1 MASRS
6 NTSTAHVV
14 ITMDGK
20 QAVNLMSALQK
31 QVTDLT
37 NKLKQMEQAG
47 QIDTD
52 SYRQASAELSSLQR
66 AVNAN
71 RTAYIDLDKIVSNLS
86 RTTLGQLQKALKECR
101 KQMNNLTADDPKMK
115 TLIAQYKAIDNQIG
129 QITGQWKRQDGAIAS
144 VIKRLTAYVSV
155 YGAFNAIK
163 NGLQQVMNLNL
174 KFSDQLADIRKTTG
188 LASQTVRELS
198 DSLLKIDTRTSVEEL
213 HNLAYEA
220 GRLGIGGGGA
230 DAVLQFVRA
239 ANQLNVALGEDLGEG
254 AVVTLSKMAD
264 VMGLTKRMGVEKSLL
279 AIGSAINELAQS
291 STASGSFLTDYASRL
306 SGIASQAHLTASEL
320 LGFAAASDATGQE
333 VEVSATAMNKFVVQ
347 LQTHYK
353 TVAQAAGLSADALH
367 QLLAAG
373 RTADAVVMVLEA
385 LGQKGGL
392 SMIAP
397 LMKDMGSDGAR
408 LTASLATMSS
418 NIDLVKQQLETSRS
432 AFEQATSVT
441 NEYNIKNQNA
451 AAIMERM
458 RNSWQKLF
466 VNAQNEGVVKEFAQ
480 DIYELS
486 GALQQS
492 EFMLTAVK
500 LSLQFVL
507 FLFRSLVQLAPMLTV
522 LFGIRGLIAFVGY
535 IRTSVIPS
543 LTAATAAFRVTGTAA
558 SQAATQI
565 SLMGRVANGLKAIF
579 ASNAWMAVITLV
591 GSLAYALVDLW
602 KEEHK
607 LSDAQQSIL
616 RTAEGFKEFKKSV
629 QSSNIEVN
637 TLFSRLKQTNEG
649 TKERRDLIAQIN
661 RQYGDYLPKLLSER
675 DNIDQITEAQN
686 RLNITL
692 QQSMALKAKNR
703 ALDEISQQYTPRLAE
718 AASRLQDIY
727 TQQGV
732 GGVGQADVR
741 YLMEQAQKYYDAGMN
756 FRQMSDRIWSE
767 LYRAGEEGQPG
778 GKSYGLMKRGGAL
791 SARWKEVQTQ
801 MNSYLANFY
810 NQNIAIRNA
819 QQKYDRLIGDYTEG
833 IGSTGAPFNIVE
845 TEKESEVKKR
855 DREQLKIA
863 RDQARAVMS
872 ALEVYYEQERQV
884 VNDSYLKK
892 QLTVAQ
898 REQELTAIE
907 QRFLRSRIAAR
918 AALHDDPGAMA
929 DWTTEIQTMYQERLS
944 QSEATD
950 RALQNIAEKDLK
962 MIGDT
967 LRRFGE
973 AEDDGIWKRLE
984 EDRKKTQEVAIKMQ
998 QEIEEILRQNDYEA
1012 RVTEQFTQAMQRLD
1026 LLKPRL
1032 VEKGTDIVRSMG
1044 EATHAAMMDLK
1055 RIYPDLFGIDIETEE
1070 GMASFKRMLRQ
1081 ARNLSDETVRMTDE
1095 QLRLLYYK
1103 TVEYG
1108 DKMIEAS
1115 ERARVQ
1121 RLKVSGARYRK
1132 TPGYSEN
1139 SSAVSREENTVDIY
1153 KAAQSI
1159 GLSTDM
1165 MVNDAEVKLYEARL
1179 KAAQDYY
1186 EYLRSTG
1193 ADTTDAELKLQ
1204 EAAQE
1209 LAVRAS
1215 DKVAEQLKLLKNY
1228 GDNLEQF
1235 GTSFGEAM
1243 FGSLDD
1249 RQKALQEFVGS
1260 VAKSTQQLIMQWVK
1274 QRIEHAILRQAMVKD
1289 SEESQDEMTRA
1300 ESGEGS
1306 EGVAKKVEKKMA
1318 SALMKRTQD
1327 TLKQKL
1333 KLKKKASEEEQQV
1346 EEESQQQQGV
1356 IAKAGAEVQ
1365 SQVATQVGNLIV
1377 SKKKEQAATNVATQA
1392 AETQADATM
1401 GIASGAAK
1409 TIGQLG
1415 WWGIPLVA
1423 VITALINALLSA
1435 AMSKVS
1441 SLFGGGAS
1449 QAAAPTKLV
1458 TGMLTYDRGNLGRII
1473 LPVYDDGTVGQAVL
1487 QGGGGTFPVMGDDGR
1502 VYQASQVPSLQS
1514 GLYTRPTVS
1523 LVNGQPGLIAE
1534 RGPELVIGRH
1544 TTRMLMEN
1552 HPDVLAGLIAFD
1564 RLYSGRRMRTY
1575 ESGNV
1580 QELSSSASPM
1590 SANDRDAMLIEQAT
1604 EAATRTL
1611 EPTLRSLSQ
1620 SVQQSARVQ
1629 QSLLVRLQQPIQAN
1643 ISKRV
1648 VVEEVASGLLQE
1660 KRSGRNDNVRKLFG

>member
-52 SYRQASAELSSLQR
+52 SYKQASAELSSLQR

-408 LTASLATMSS
+408 LTASLATMAS

-507 FLFRSLVQLAPMLTV
+507 FLFRSLVQLAPMLTA

-543 LTAATAAFRVTGTAA
+543 LTAATAAFRATGTAA

-579 ASNAWMAVITLV
+579 SSNAWMAVITLV

-607 LSDAQQSIL
+607 LSDAQQSL
-616 RTAEGFKEFKKSV
+616 LQVADGFKQFNKTV

-637 TLFSRLKQTNEG
+637 TLFARLKRTNEG

-675 DNIDQITEAQN
+675 DTIDSLTAAQEHLN
-686 RLNITL
+686 KRLS
-692 QQSMALKAKNR
+692 QSLALKARNQ
-703 ALDEISQQYTPRLAE
+703 AMDEISGRFTPKMAE
-718 AASRLQDIY
+718 AANRLQDIY

-732 GGVGQADVR
+732 GKVGEADVR
-741 YLMEQAQKYYDAGMN
+741 YLVEKTQEYYDAGMS
-756 FRQMSDRIWSE
+756 FRQIRDRVWSE
-767 LYRAGEEGQPG
+767 LYRAGAEGQPG
-778 GKSYGLMKRGGAL
+778 GKSFNLVKQGGAL
-791 SARWKEVQTQ
+791 SARWKEIET
-801 MNSYLANFY
+801 NLNNYIANFY
-810 NQNIAIRNA
+810 NQNLAIRSA
-819 QQKYDRLIGDYTEG
+819 RRKYDPLIGDYEERQTNSG
-833 IGSTGAPFNIVE
+833 PYNIVE

-892 QLTVAQ
+892 RLTVAQ

-984 EDRKKTQEVAIKMQ
+984 EDRTKTQEVAIKMQ

-1012 RVTEQFTQAMQRLD
+1012 RVTEQFTLAMQRLD

-1055 RIYPDLFGIDIETEE
+1055 RIYPDLFGIDIDTEE
-1070 GMASFKRMLRQ
+1070 GMASFKRMLSK

-1139 SSAVSREENTVDIY
+1139 SSAVSREENTVELY

-1243 FGSLDD
+1243 FGSLGD
-1249 RQKALQEFVGS
+1249 RQQALDDFVKS
-1260 VAKSTQQLIMQWVK
+1260 VAKSTQQLIMEWMK
-1274 QRIEHAILRQAMVKD
+1274 QRIEHAILRRAMVKD
-1289 SEESQDEMTRA
+1289 NKKSQDQIVKA
-1300 ESGEGS
+1300 EE
-1306 EGVAKKVEKKMA
+1306 
-1318 SALMKRTQD
+1318 D
-1327 TLKQKL
+1327 
-1333 KLKKKASEEEQQV
+1333 
-1346 EEESQQQQGV
+1346 SQQQQGV

-1377 SKKKEQAATNVATQA
+1377 SKKREQTAEQVSTQA
-1392 AETQADATM
+1392 AQTQADATM

-1441 SLFGGGAS
+1441 SLFGGGANRAVAS
-1449 QAAAPTKLV
+1449 TKLV

-1580 QELSSSASPM
+1580 QGLSATSASMPVT
-1590 SANDRDAMLIEQAT
+1590 NRDAMLIEQAT
-1604 EAATRTL
+1604 EAATRAL

-1629 QSLLVRLQQPIQAN
+1629 QSLLVRLQEPIQAN
-1643 ISKRV
+1643 ISKRS

>member
-52 SYRQASAELSSLQR
+52 SYKQASAELSSLQR

-264 VMGLTKRMGVEKSLL
+264 VMGLAKRMGVEKSLL

-408 LTASLATMSS
+408 LTASLATMAS

-486 GALQQS
+486 EALQQS
-492 EFMLTAVK
+492 GFILGAVK
-500 LSLQFVL
+500 VALNAVL
-507 FLFRSLVQLAPMLTV
+507 VLLRSLVILAPALAVM
-522 LFGIRGLIAFVGY
+522 FGVRGMMTFVAY
-535 IRTSVIPS
+535 IRTSLIPS
-543 LTAATAAFRVTGTAA
+543 LYSAAAALSATGTAA
-558 SQAATQI
+558 TRAATQMTF
-565 SLMGRVANGLKAIF
+565 MGRVANGLKALLS
-579 ASNAWMAVITLV
+579 SNVWLFIVTSLVTL
-591 GSLAYALVDLW
+591 GHELYLLW
-602 KEEHK
+602 KNENK
-607 LSDAQQSIL
+607 LSDAQQSL
-616 RTAEGFKEFKKSV
+616 LQVADGFKQFNKTV

-637 TLFSRLKQTNEG
+637 TLFARLKRTNEG

-675 DNIDQITEAQN
+675 DTIDSLTTAQEQLN
-686 RLNITL
+686 KRLS
-692 QQSMALKAKNR
+692 QSLALKARNQ
-703 ALDEISQQYTPRLAE
+703 AMDEISGRFTPKMAE
-718 AASRLQDIY
+718 AANRLQDIY

-732 GGVGQADVR
+732 GKVGEADVR
-741 YLMEQAQKYYDAGMN
+741 YLVEKTQEYYDAGMS
-756 FRQMSDRIWSE
+756 FRQIRDRVWSE
-767 LYRAGEEGQPG
+767 LYRAGAEGQPG
-778 GKSYGLMKRGGAL
+778 GKSFNLVKQGGAL
-791 SARWKEVQTQ
+791 SARWKEIET
-801 MNSYLANFY
+801 NLNNYIANFY
-810 NQNIAIRNA
+810 NQNLAIRSA
-819 QQKYDRLIGDYTEG
+819 RRKYDPLIGDYEERQ
-833 IGSTGAPFNIVE
+833 TGTGPFNIVE

-1055 RIYPDLFGIDIETEE
+1055 HIYPDLFGIDIDTEE

-1081 ARNLSDETVRMTDE
+1081 AGNLSDETVRMTDE

-1139 SSAVSREENTVDIY
+1139 SSAVSREENTVELY

-1249 RQKALQEFVGS
+1249 RQQALQEFVGR

-1289 SEESQDEMTRA
+1289 SEESQDEMARA

-1449 QAAAPTKLV
+1449 QAATPTKLV

-1523 LVNGQPGLIAE
+1523 MVNGQPGLIAE

-1544 TTRMLMEN
+1544 TTRMMMEN

-1604 EAATRTL
+1604 EAATRAL

-1643 ISKRV
+1643 ISKRS

>member
-1 MASRS
+1 MAARS

-20 QAVNLMSALQK
+20 QAVNLMSSIQK

-52 SYRQASAELSSLQR
+52 VYKQASEELKTLQR
-66 AVNAN
+66 AVNSN
-71 RTAYIDLDKIVSNLS
+71 RTAYIDLEKVVNNLS

-101 KQMNNLTADDPKMK
+101 KQMNNLTANDPKMK
-115 TLIAQYKAIDNQIG
+115 VLMAQYKAIDNQIG

-144 VIKRLTAYVSV
+144 VMKRLAAYVSI
-155 YGAFNAIK
+155 YGGFNALK
-163 NGLQQVMNLNL
+163 EGLREVLRLNL
-174 KFSDQLADIRKTTG
+174 RFSDQLADIRKTTR
-188 LASQTVRELS
+188 LASQTVRDLS

-239 ANQLNVALGEDLGEG
+239 ANQLNVALGEDLGDD

-264 VMGLTKRMGVEKSLL
+264 VLGLTKRMGVEKSLL

-306 SGIASQAHLTASEL
+306 SGIASQAHLTAAEL
-320 LGFAAASDATGQE
+320 LAFAAASDATGQE

-367 QLLAAG
+367 SLLTAG
-373 RTADAVVMVLEA
+373 RTAEAVVMVLEA
-385 LGQKGGL
+385 LGNKGGL

-408 LTASLATMSS
+408 LTASLATMAS
-418 NIDLVKQQLETSRS
+418 NIELVKQQLETSRS

-451 AAIMERM
+451 AAIMDRM

-466 VNAQNEGVVKEFAQ
+466 MNAQNEGVVKDFA
-480 DIYELS
+480 DDLFELS
-486 GALQQS
+486 NQLQQS
-492 EFMLTAVK
+492 ELLLGAIRIALTAVMWVFK
-500 LSLQFVL
+500 
-507 FLFRSLVQLAPMLTV
+507 SLVAIAPALTAMFSV
-522 LFGIRGLIAFVGY
+522 RGLIVFVGY
-535 IRTSVIPS
+535 LRTSLIPTLS
-543 LTAATAAFRVTGTAA
+543 ASIASFRATGA
-558 SQAATQI
+558 AATQATAQL
-565 SLMGRVANGLKAIF
+565 SLMARVGSGLKAIF
-579 ASNAWMAVITLV
+579 MSNGWTAIIALV
-591 GSLAYALVDLW
+591 GSLGYAIYDLVKAETRLT
-602 KEEHK
+602 E
-607 LSDAQQSIL
+607 AQQSIL
-616 RTAEGFKEFKKSV
+616 NLSAGFKEFKRTV

-637 TLFSRLKQTNEG
+637 TLFARLKQTNEG

-675 DNIDQITEAQN
+675 DSIDLITDAQN

-703 ALDEISQQYTPRLAE
+703 ALDEISQQYSPKLAE
-718 AASRLQDIY
+718 AAARLQDIY

-756 FRQMSDRIWSE
+756 FREMSDRIWSE

-778 GKSYGLMKRGGAL
+778 GRSYGLVKSGGAL
-791 SARWKEVQTQ
+791 SARWKEIQTQ

-819 QQKYDRLIGDYTEG
+819 QLKYDRLIGDYTEG
-833 IGSTGAPFNIVE
+833 ISTVSPFQVVE
-845 TEKESEVKKR
+845 TEKESDRKKR
-855 DREQLKIA
+855 DREQLKEA

-872 ALEVYYEQERQV
+872 AIDVYYEQERQV
-884 VNDSYLKK
+884 VNDAYLKK

-907 QRFLRSRIAAR
+907 QRYLRSRIAAR
-918 AALHDDPGAMA
+918 AALHDDPGAMS
-929 DWTTEIQTMYQERLS
+929 DWTLEIQTMYQERLS

-950 RALQNIAEKDLK
+950 RALQNIAQKDLR

-984 EDRKKTQEVAIKMQ
+984 EDRKKTQEIAIKMQ
-998 QEIEEILRQNDYEA
+998 QEIDAILRQNDYEA
-1012 RVTEQFTQAMQRLD
+1012 RVTEQFTQALNYLE

-1032 VEKGTDIVRSMG
+1032 VEAGTDIVRSMG

-1055 RIYPDLFGIDIETEE
+1055 RIYPDLFGIDIDTEE
-1070 GMASFKRMLRQ
+1070 GMASFKKMLTQ
-1081 ARNLSDETVRMTDE
+1081 ARNLSDETVRMTDD

-1108 DKMIEAS
+1108 DRMTEAS

-1121 RLKVSGARYRK
+1121 RLKVSSARYRK
-1132 TPGYSEN
+1132 TGAYTEN
-1139 SSAVSREENTVDIY
+1139 LHAISREESTVDVY
-1153 KAAQSI
+1153 KAAQTV
-1159 GLSTDM
+1159 GLATDV

-1186 EYLRSTG
+1186 EYLRTTG
-1193 ADTTDAELKLQ
+1193 ADTTDAEIKLQ

-1209 LAVRAS
+1209 LAARAS
-1215 DKVAEQLKLLKNY
+1215 EKVVEQLKLLKNY
-1228 GDNLEQF
+1228 GENLEKFGEEF
-1235 GTSFGEAM
+1235 GTAM
-1243 FGSLDD
+1243 FGSLGD
-1249 RQKALQEFVGS
+1249 RQQALQDFVNS
-1260 VAKSTQQLIMQWVK
+1260 VAKSTQQLILEWVK
-1274 QRIEHAILRQAMVKD
+1274 QRIEHALLRRAMVKD
-1289 SEESQDEMTRA
+1289 SEESQEDISKA
-1300 ESGEGS
+1300 ESGESSMGIV
-1306 EGVAKKVEKKMA
+1306 ERTEKKMA
-1318 SALMKRTQD
+1318 RALLKRTQQ
-1327 TLKQKL
+1327 TLTEKL
-1333 KLKKKASEEEQQV
+1333 SLKKKSAKQEEQV
-1346 EEESQQQQGV
+1346 EADSQQQQGV
-1356 IAKAGAEVQ
+1356 IAQAGAELQ
-1365 SQVATQVGNLIV
+1365 KQVATQVGNLIV
-1377 SKKKEQAATNVATQA
+1377 SKKKQQAAEAVSTQA
-1392 AETQADATM
+1392 AETQANATM

-1409 TIGQLG
+1409 TIGELG

-1441 SLFGGGAS
+1441 SLFGGSGGN
-1449 QAAAPTKLV
+1449 AAVSTKIV
-1458 TGMLTYDRGNLGRII
+1458 TGMLTYDRGNLGRFVM
-1473 LPVYDDGTVGQAVL
+1473 PVYDDGTVGQAL
-1487 QGGGGTFPVMGDDGR
+1487 MAGSGGSFPVMGDDGR
-1502 VYQASQVPSLQS
+1502 VYQASQVPSLRS

-1534 RGPELVIGRH
+1534 RGPELVIGRQ
-1544 TTRMLMEN
+1544 TTRMMME
-1552 HPDVLAGLIAFD
+1552 HRPDMLAGLIAFD
-1564 RLYSGRRMRTY
+1564 RQYSGRRMRTY

-1580 QELSSSASPM
+1580 QELSATAMTDAEREAAATERATDAVSSAL
-1590 SANDRDAMLIEQAT
+1590 A
-1604 EAATRTL
+1604 
-1611 EPTLRSLSQ
+1611 PTLRSMRESMER
-1620 SVQQSARVQ
+1620 SARVQ
-1629 QSLLVRLQQPIQAN
+1629 QELLLRLQKPIQAQ
-1643 ISKRV
+1643 ITKRNV
-1648 VVEEVASGLLQE
+1648 VDEVADGLLRE
-1660 KRSGRNDNVRKLFG
+1660 KRSGRNENVRKLFG